1 MSEPPPLPPTD
12 ADPPAEEAPKSCAQ
26 CGSIHL
32 STLTQ
37 LPVCEPC
44 RMALV
49 RFPFPM
55 WVKAAAALVAVMV
68 VVSLALSQ
76 ERMQAALHLA
86 HAKKMLHQEKWE
98 QAYQDYHSV
107 IAQHGDTQTLLN
119 YAEAAVYSGHLQEA
133 AQTMKTLSGRQA
145 SRAETARANSIYDSL
160 QAAARRAGPQQ
171 AWPTSGTQPTY
182 LQTLGQQDRFDI
194 QSGGGSS
201 LSGFQ
206 LQQTPPPQS
215 VPGSLNLNNT
225 PIQLQTR

>member
-1 MSEPPPLPPTD
+1 MSEPPPLPAQASVQPS
-12 ADPPAEEAPKSCAQ
+12 EEAPKSCAQ

-32 STLTQ
+32 SPLTQ

-55 WVKAAAALVAVMV
+55 WVKAAAAIVAVMV
-68 VVSLALSQ
+68 VVSLVLSQ
-76 ERMQAALHLA
+76 ERISKTLHLA

-107 IAQHGDTQTLLN
+107 ITQHRDTQTLLN

-145 SRAETARANSIYDSL
+145 SRSDLVRANTINDSL
-160 QAAARRAGPQQ
+160 VAAARRAGPQQ
-171 AWPTSGTQPTY
+171 AWPTGGAQPTY
-182 LQTLGQQDRFDI
+182 LQTLGQQDRFDV

-225 PIQLQTR
+225 PIRLQTR